1 MRGPGFGRRRV
12 DLRLT
17 KLLVAARKTLWYPG
31 YSVQQTRLLYDR
43 QQIKQDPRSSSELNG
58 WQPLEQFAGWHF
70 HLTFACFNGL
80 SINGLL
86 YYQCRILTLFREIR
100 SKLLLTKMSRKSGRC
115 NVRVNAYSFGNINQP
130 MNVPLS
136 FKLTKQKAFIDLKI
150 TRKMS
155 NRLNYLKIAQ
165 DVIFMR
171 LP

>member
-12 DLRLT
+12 DLRPT
-17 KLLVAARKTLWYPG
+17 KLLVAARKILWYPG

-43 QQIKQDPRSSSELNG
+43 PQIKQDPRSSSKLNG
-58 WQPLEQFAGWHF
+58 WQPLELFARWHF

-115 NVRVNAYSFGNINQP
+115 NVRVNAYSFDNINQP
-130 MNVPLS
+130 MNVPL
-136 FKLTKQKAFIDLKI
+136 LGFIDLKI
-150 TRKMS
+150 TRK
-155 NRLNYLKIAQ
+155 N
-165 DVIFMR
+165 DVKPVE
-171 LP
+171 LPQNSTRCYFHDTPVIPPH